1 MERLRHVARSEG
13 IDPAIVVAETVE
25 ALTGLRPAPSELVP
39 LCRNLVE
46 RNPTCGPLWWL
57 CAHLLAK
64 PESVPDAWRL
74 ADELEGDRT
83 ATRLAEAIR
92 DDATVMTVGYPVT
105 GARALRRCGS
115 VSVVAMLAG
124 EDGHRMVR
132 AMDRAGI
139 DVEPVQPEAML
150 DATRRVDFVV
160 LEAEAC
166 STDTVVASMG
176 TGLAAVAAA
185 AVGVPVWLIAGR
197 GRRLPVPFVEA
208 IGRAIDERYETFPA
222 ELATIVAGPDAV
234 APRSD
239 GSLAAE
245 CPAVP
250 ELLP

>member
-1 MERLRHVARSEG
+1 
-13 IDPAIVVAETVE
+13 
-25 ALTGLRPAPSELVP
+25 
-39 LCRNLVE
+39 
-46 RNPTCGPLWWL
+46 
-57 CAHLLAK
+57 
-64 PESVPDAWRL
+64 
-74 ADELEGDRT
+74 
-83 ATRLAEAIR
+83 
-92 DDATVMTVGYPVT
+92 
-105 GARALRRCGS
+105 
-115 VSVVAMLAG
+115 
-124 EDGHRMVR
+124 
-132 AMDRAGI
+132 
-139 DVEPVQPEAML
+139 
-150 DATRRVDFVV
+150 
-160 LEAEAC
+160 
-166 STDTVVASMG
+166 MG